1 MISAKLIELIENHA
15 SGLARD
21 ITNELLSNDRTPSF
35 RSVQRDEL
43 EPRIVD
49 LLQHL
54 GNWIGDVRSERV
66 QAEFTDW
73 GRRRFGQGIPLS
85 EIVYGIIILKR
96 HLRRYIRDNGLV
108 DASFP
113 RIEGDYVLPMHLH
126 SLQDLNTAVGAFF
139 DEAVYYLARGYE
151 AAARNDESPAPRL
164 AREPAWRSWVGPS

>member
-15 SGLARD
+15 PQLARD
-21 ITNELLSNDRTPSF
+21 ITDDLVSNERTRSF
-35 RSVQRDEL
+35 RSVSRDEL
-43 EPRIVD
+43 EPRIFN

-54 GNWIGDVRSERV
+54 GNWIGEPRAERV
-66 QAEFTDW
+66 QSEFSNW

-85 EIVYGIIILKR
+85 EIVYAVIILKR

-113 RIEGDYVLPMHLH
+113 RVEGDYVLPMHLQ
-126 SLQDLNTAVGAFF
+126 SLQDLNTTVGAFF

-151 AAARNDESPAPRL
+151 TAARAEASPAPRP
-164 AREPAWRSWVGPS
+164 ARETVSRSWVP